1 MLVVKIMSVLFG
13 IVVTQAL
20 KYGAIDSNGLP
31 QLNALAPN
39 FHVAGGLYAG
49 VNCEAGGGP
58 YGGGPYFGGTGCM
71 VQTHQ
76 MMLLKPIIILIGD

>member
-1 MLVVKIMSVLFG
+1 MVH
-13 IVVTQAL
+13 
-20 KYGAIDSNGLP
+20 P
-31 QLNALAPN
+31 QLNALAPD

-71 VQTHQ
+71 VQTASNDVATTQ
-76 MMLLKPIIILIGD
+76 SYISTDWRIGLDWDLFRYCICIWISCNRL